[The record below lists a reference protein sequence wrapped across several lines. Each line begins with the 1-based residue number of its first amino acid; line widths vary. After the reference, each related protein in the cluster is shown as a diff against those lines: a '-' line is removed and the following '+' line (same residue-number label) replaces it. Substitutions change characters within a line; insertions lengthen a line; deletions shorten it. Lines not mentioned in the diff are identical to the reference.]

1 MNIRR
6 EIRSAI
12 ENLDEKILA
21 PLDDVS
27 HATKAPEFMILSQ
40 MLSVMSIA
48 AQPLVDIRTP
58 VGMQLP
64 VSLYFL
70 ILAASG
76 ERKSTVDKLSLIHI
90 SEPTRPY

>member
-64 VSLYFL
+64 VSLFFGNKDRSYICEL
-70 ILAASG
+70 CN
-76 ERKSTVDKLSLIHI
+76 RT
-90 SEPTRPY
+90 

>member
-21 PLDDVS
+21 PLDDIS

-40 MLSVMSIA
+40 CVFRRS
-48 AQPLVDIRTP
+48 
-58 VGMQLP
+58 
-64 VSLYFL
+64 
-70 ILAASG
+70 
-76 ERKSTVDKLSLIHI
+76 
-90 SEPTRPY
+90 